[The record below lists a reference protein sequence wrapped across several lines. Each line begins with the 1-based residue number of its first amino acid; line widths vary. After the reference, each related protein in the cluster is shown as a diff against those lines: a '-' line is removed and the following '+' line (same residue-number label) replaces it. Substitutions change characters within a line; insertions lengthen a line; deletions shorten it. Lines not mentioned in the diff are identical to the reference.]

1 MSGTVSAASE
11 RIVLQLDVA
20 IAFEGLILNRL
31 ERISKAGKQPWLRG
45 LLVRGFLSECR
56 ALREL
61 QHTDQS
67 VGDVPQPGT
76 TRQTPVN
83 HPRSETPQETN
94 PQTEPVVASEQPAG
108 NPVSF
113 GALRKVIG

>member
-31 ERISKAGKQPWLRG
+31 ERISRAGKQPWLRG
-45 LLVRGFLSECR
+45 LLVRGFQSECR

-61 QHTDQS
+61 QQSDQS
-67 VGDVPQPGT
+67 DSDVPQPGT
-76 TRQTPVN
+76 TRQTPVKR
-83 HPRSETPQETN
+83 RSPESLQASN
-94 PQTEPVVASEQPAG
+94 PQTEAVVVSEQPAG

>member
-1 MSGTVSAASE
+1 MSGTVSATSE

-31 ERISKAGKQPWLRG
+31 DRISKAGKQPWLRG
-45 LLVRGFLSECR
+45 LLVRGFQSECR
-56 ALREL
+56 ALRDL
-61 QHTDQS
+61 QQSDQS
-67 VGDVPQPGT
+67 DSDVSPGT
-76 TRQTPVN
+76 THHAPVN
-83 HPRSETPQETN
+83 RRSPESLPETN
-94 PQTEPVVASEQPAG
+94 PQTEAVVVSEEPAG